1 MEAHVSDD
9 DIDNMDFLPDD
20 MRIVPVGPGSAG
32 PSTGGNPFGAMPGQ
46 PSDAEIRKEIKS
58 WVCIYPIYFDAT
70 RAARDGRRVPKDL
83 AIEDVNV
90 WHLAAALQ
98 QLNLPVAIEEP
109 KTHPRD
115 PFRPG
120 RVRTQIKLD
129 GRLLNRRIPNRKTLF
144 LEMAK
149 LFPSVGPAV
158 AAMVAENKQRQAVQA
173 AQFQQQMKAMMPQG
187 MPGMPGMSGMPDMG
201 ALAAGMSGMGGM
213 PGMEGLAGL
222 LGGMG
227 MGDEPPSAGSSSAG
241 GAGKAAAKKKGK
253 KGKK

>member
-20 MRIVPVGPGSAG
+20 MRIVPVGPGGGAG
-32 PSTGGNPFGAMPGQ
+32 PSGMPFGAAPGQ
-46 PSDAEIRKEIKS
+46 PSDADIRKEIKS
-58 WVCIYPIYFDAT
+58 WVCIYPIYFDAK

-83 AIEDVNV
+83 AMDDVNV

-149 LFPSVGPAV
+149 LFPAVGPAV

-187 MPGMPGMSGMPDMG
+187 MPGMPGMPDMG
-201 ALAAGMSGMGGM
+201 ALAAGMGGMGGM

-227 MGDEPPSAGSSSAG
+227 MGDEPPSSSGS
-241 GAGKAAAKKKGK
+241 GAGKAAAAAKKKGK